1 MERGNKG
8 GILGHNRLELGQNPW
23 GLVLGTI
30 TEVEEEGPADD
41 ITQQVNPRT
50 LLKLAPQTWG

>member
-8 GILGHNRLELGQNPW
+8 GILGHNQLELGQNPW
-23 GLVLGTI
+23 GLVLGTV
-30 TEVEEEGPADD
+30 TEVGEEGPVAN

-50 LLKLAPQTWG
+50 LFKLAPRTWG